1 MKIALLLL
9 LAATATSAAAADAPP
24 TTTPLTIK
32 ALDTPAAPK
41 PAASVRR
48 MSAPSLSETRVTRAA
63 DGSLRLDCK
72 QKPNPKVLQQRADVR
87 AKQAAQ
93 P

>member
-1 MKIALLLL
+1 MKIAFLLL
-9 LAATATSAAAADAPP
+9 LAAAATSAAAADAPP
-24 TTTPLTIK
+24 LTIK
-32 ALDTPAAPK
+32 ALDAPAAPK
-41 PAASVRR
+41 SAPNVRR

-72 QKPNPKVLQQRADVR
+72 QKANPKVLQQRADVR

>member
-9 LAATATSAAAADAPP
+9 LAATATSAAAADA
-24 TTTPLTIK
+24 PLTIK

-72 QKPNPKVLQQRADVR
+72 QRPNPKVLQQRADVR

>member
-9 LAATATSAAAADAPP
+9 LAATATSAAAADAP
-24 TTTPLTIK
+24 LTIK
-32 ALDTPAAPK
+32 ALDAPAAPK

-72 QKPNPKVLQQRADVR
+72 QQPNPKVLQQRADVR

>member
-1 MKIALLLL
+1 MKIAFLLL
-9 LAATATSAAAADAPP
+9 LAASATSAAAADAP
-24 TTTPLTIK
+24 LTIK
-32 ALDTPAAPK
+32 ALDAPATAK

-48 MSAPSLSETRVTRAA
+48 LSAPSLSETRVTRAA

-72 QKPNPKVLQQRADVR
+72 QRANPKVLQQRAAVR
-87 AKQAAQ
+87 AQQAAQ